1 MSLRLAVVGATGAVG
16 TRMLDLLEQ
25 RAFPADEIVA
35 FASERSAGRELRPG
49 MVVQPINDETIKG
62 FDIAIFSA
70 GGSTSKAWAP
80 KFTAEGAIV
89 VDNSSAFRLDDE
101 VPLVVSEVN
110 PDALDS
116 IGKGIV
122 ANPNCTTM
130 QIMLPLKALHDE
142 FGLEQLVATSY
153 QAVGGAGQ
161 SGIDE
166 LVEQVP
172 GLLAKA
178 DQLADDGAAAIAGVE
193 HSVHSDVI
201 AFNVVPW
208 LGSEDVHG
216 YSDEEMKLRN
226 ESRKILGLPDL
237 RVSPTCV
244 RVPVLVGHAVALRA
258 TFAKKPSVERAL
270 EVMKAFPGVQL
281 DDRATPA
288 AWAGK
293 DDVAVGRV
301 RPDLGDDFSL
311 NLWVV
316 GDNLLKGAALNTV
329 QIAELLHERGLV
341 GNKTPA

>member
-1 MSLRLAVVGATGAVG
+1 
-16 TRMLDLLEQ
+16 
-25 RAFPADEIVA
+25 
-35 FASERSAGRELRPG
+35 
-49 MVVQPINDETIKG
+49 
-62 FDIAIFSA
+62 
-70 GGSTSKAWAP
+70 
-80 KFTAEGAIV
+80 
-89 VDNSSAFRLDDE
+89 

-110 PDALDS
+110 PDALDN

-178 DQLADDGAAAIAGVE
+178 GQLADDGAAAIAGVE

-208 LGSEDVHG
+208 LGAEDADG

-226 ESRKILGLPDL
+226 ESRK
-237 RVSPTCV
+237 
-244 RVPVLVGHAVALRA
+244 
-258 TFAKKPSVERAL
+258 
-270 EVMKAFPGVQL
+270 
-281 DDRATPA
+281 
-288 AWAGK
+288 
-293 DDVAVGRV
+293 
-301 RPDLGDDFSL
+301 
-311 NLWVV
+311 
-316 GDNLLKGAALNTV
+316 
-329 QIAELLHERGLV
+329 
-341 GNKTPA
+341 